1 MPTRDE
7 GPERPITNDLRVVG
21 LLALPLSLLPFVAY
35 CTLTPEGRLVRDK
48 VVAWVAPPDLPR
60 LSDAQQREAAAIVPP
75 TPDGSRPS
83 CTTAS
88 GRVPTRRAA
97 TS

>member
-1 MPTRDE
+1 MTAAP
-7 GPERPITNDLRVVG
+7 LRQLVVG
-21 LLALPLSLLPFVAY
+21 LLALPLSFLPFLAY

-60 LSDAQQREAAAIVPP
+60 LSDAQQREAAAIVPSYGGGV
-75 TPDGSRPS
+75 TALVYQS
-83 CTTAS
+83 TTVS
-88 GRVPTRRAA
+88 GRAPTARAA